1 MNSYICGNQRESSM
15 FKIVWDKPHNG
26 VILTMSS
33 AGEALGIAPRPV
45 FYEELE
51 LLGLNHL
58 GWTYPH
64 SEAPLLWACDRRY
77 FYCGVLV
84 MEVKGGNLFDKP
96 EVMLTPEGEKLNLV
110 PIDLEKLRDANSDA
124 MFLIEHEAMEFINN
138 IYRRYKGI
146 TQASKINPDIDFQAL
161 AARLEKRTGQKQV
174 VVKESCDSF
183 DIMPESEAN
192 AQGKSAVLASKID
205 QFVVSFSGGKDS
217 QVLLDLVARVIPSTD
232 FSVIYSD
239 TGYELPPLL
248 NYIKR
253 LNSFIQI
260 FIPNLLFT

>member
-124 MFLIEHEAMEFINN
+124 MFLIEHGAMEFINN
-138 IYRRYKGI
+138 
-146 TQASKINPDIDFQAL
+146 
-161 AARLEKRTGQKQV
+161 
-174 VVKESCDSF
+174 
-183 DIMPESEAN
+183 
-192 AQGKSAVLASKID
+192 
-205 QFVVSFSGGKDS
+205 
-217 QVLLDLVARVIPSTD
+217 
-232 FSVIYSD
+232 
-239 TGYELPPLL
+239 
-248 NYIKR
+248 
-253 LNSFIQI
+253 LNSAT
-260 FIPNLLFT
+260 L